1 MVAKV
6 RKVRKGGVSF
16 SSREEETTPVRK
28 RQVVESTEL
37 IAPSAIS
44 FETGHMEFEMS
55 EDISDLIKA
64 FIAFREECPNP
75 TKNRQ
80 GYNYNYVDIANII
93 ENTTPLLCKNGLAVS
108 QFPVCDGSHVH
119 TDTQQTG
126 DLDATTRNT
135 TQNRGL
141 GVITLLMHKSGQW
154 IRSRFTM
161 PAPSMQGINWT
172 QEAGACITYARRYAL
187 SATLCIAAEDD
198 TDAATDAEETVQ
210 PRRKKRRG

>member
-6 RKVRKGGVSF
+6 RKVKKGGVSF
-16 SSREEETTPVRK
+16 SSREEEPPTRK
-28 RQVVESTEL
+28 RQTVETAEL
-37 IAPSAIS
+37 LAPSSIS

-55 EDISDLIKA
+55 EDITELVKA
-64 FIAFREECPNP
+64 FISFREACPNP

-108 QFPVCDGSHVH
+108 QFPVCDGSHVNS
-119 TDTQQTG
+119 DTQQTG
-126 DLDATTRNT
+126 DLDAVTRNT

-141 GVITLLMHKSGQW
+141 GVITLLMHKSGPW

-198 TDAATDAEETVQ
+198 TDAATDEEPVQ
-210 PRRKKRRG
+210 TRRKKRRA